1 MITFLR
7 LIVAIPLLLILV
19 LFALSNR
26 QPVDLAFWPTDY
38 TLTGVPLSVAILI
51 AAAIAFVIGAVILWF
66 ALLAARRRAAR
77 AERARRMLEDQVAEL
92 KARLDRPAIVSGPS
106 PTTALTLAH

>member
-1 MITFLR
+1 MTTLLR

-38 TLTGVPLSVAILI
+38 VLAGVPLSIAILI
-51 AAAIAFVIGAVILWF
+51 AAAIAFLIGGVILWF
-66 ALLAARRRAAR
+66 AVLGARRRAAR
-77 AERARRMLEDQVAEL
+77 AERARRMLEAQVQEL
-92 KARLDRPAIVSGPS
+92 KARLARPPATSG
-106 PTTALTLAH
+106 TALTIAH